1 MFVIV
6 AILIRL
12 HYQISI
18 LKVFRNKTVRCY
30 KRPLNVIE
38 QYLLD
43 HLGKITVVLLRFSR
57 TLTYYTIWIVRPWEL
72 NSLVLDSS
80 SLLCILS
87 CVVLYVIHFHFSIA
101 KHDISSLMSTVEF
114 FYFFWCYMTSCMVSS
129 DLIWGNLVRF
139 KGKYL
144 VQNR

>member
-57 TLTYYTIWIVRPWEL
+57 TLTYYTIWIVRP
-72 NSLVLDSS
+72 
-80 SLLCILS
+80 
-87 CVVLYVIHFHFSIA
+87 
-101 KHDISSLMSTVEF
+101 
-114 FYFFWCYMTSCMVSS
+114 
-129 DLIWGNLVRF
+129 
-139 KGKYL
+139 
-144 VQNR
+144 